1 MPNPSAEVAILA
13 QNIENKLPRVKLVS
27 FPCSLFRALFD
38 QFNTSILICESINTR
53 NSFCLTQMLLMPGIP
68 GRGTS
73 VTKEMMPLHSQ
84 SARTISLDD
93 PNSMMRLAKAGL
105 TTSPWISLHQLM
117 NQQAYIHS
125 RVFRA
130 SKLTLI
136 VIMRY

>member
-13 QNIENKLPRVKLVS
+13 QNIENKLPRVKHVS

-38 QFNTSILICESINTR
+38 QFNTSILIFKSINIR
-53 NSFCLTQMLLMPGIP
+53 NSFCLTQMLLMLDIP
-68 GRGTS
+68 GRGTAS
-73 VTKEMMPLHSQ
+73 CDDLHSQ
-84 SARTISLDD
+84 NARTISLDD
-93 PNSMMRLAKAGL
+93 PNSTIRLAKAGL

-136 VIMRY
+136 MIMQY